1 MQLKFLM
8 FYCQLRHTKGTRE
21 RLEEILTS
29 HQEAEAAADQEA
41 GVPDSTQKHEHVQ
54 PTSPWSGL
62 FPLASTCKKLLKFLG
77 LHTLTPEF
85 EKIMLFP

>member
-8 FYCQLRHTKGTRE
+8 FYCQLWHTKGTRE

-54 PTSPWSGL
+54 PTSP
-62 FPLASTCKKLLKFLG
+62 
-77 LHTLTPEF
+77 
-85 EKIMLFP
+85 